1 MHPPNLMTMLPLPID
16 EIRQDLIAALR
27 DNRRILLQAPTGS
40 GKSTRIPQ
48 FLLECEPET
57 EGEIVVL
64 QPRRLPARMLAARV
78 ASERG
83 CRLGDEVGYQ
93 IRFDKVV
100 SSKTKIRFVTEG
112 ILLREIIG
120 NPRLKGIRAIVFDE
134 FHERH
139 LYTDLT
145 LGRVLRIQKESRP
158 DLIVIVMS
166 ATLDS
171 DAVEKYLSPC
181 TRLDTSGRVYPVSIQ
196 YQERAQ
202 EDRPVWEVAGE
213 TVERHWKDTTGNILV
228 FMPGRHEIQ
237 RTIRELQRRIG
248 NEATILPLHGELSVS
263 DQDSAVNP
271 SMGRRIIVSTNVAET
286 SLTIDGITMVVDS
299 GLARVARHDPRRGI
313 NTLYIEK
320 ISHASADQRAGRA
333 GRTAPGICLRMWTK
347 RDHELR
353 PQIETPEIL
362 RVDLCETVL
371 YLKAS
376 GENAVED
383 FPWIT
388 PPLPLAIQHATQILT
403 DLDALAAES
412 GTITATGKEMTGYP
426 VHPRYAR
433 MMIAAQKYRCGH
445 AAAFASAIVQS
456 RNLLLGKVDS
466 EVRKRREDLF
476 ENATSDFARLSRAF
490 RFAEDNQFKIEACRS
505 LGIHADTARQV
516 QRAYQE
522 FLKLSAARGTSE
534 ESEEVTSDELAKC
547 VLAAFADNVA
557 IRRDRG
563 TLSCDLVHG
572 RRGLLNKESAAADSA
587 LFVAAEIDEI
597 QHHAGEVEVR
607 LSLATPLEKAWLAE
621 VHPTHLHTVTR
632 YDYDSGQRRVI
643 VKTETLFRD
652 LVIESSRS
660 DARPSTDASACLA
673 GEVVSGNLDLPEWNE
688 SVEEWISRVNW
699 LARNFPDY
707 GISPIGKEETEL
719 LYFQLCE
726 GIVTARELRTRPVLP
741 VIRAWLSS
749 AQQQLLEQM
758 APERLV
764 LPNGRKARIRYPESG
779 EPVISARIQDLYG
792 VESSLHLGK
801 SQTALTIEVLG
812 PNHRPLQTTRDLRT
826 FWKETYPKLKSELQ
840 RKYPR
845 HEWR

>member
-1 MHPPNLMTMLPLPID
+1 MTTLPLPID
-16 EIRQDLIAALR
+16 EIRQPLLDALR
-27 DNRRILLQAPTGS
+27 DSRRVLLQAPTGS

-48 FLLECEPET
+48 FLLDGAPDA

-83 CRLGDEVGYQ
+83 CRLGEEVGYQ

-100 SSKTKIRFVTEG
+100 SAKTKIRFITEG

-120 NPRLKGIRAIVFDE
+120 NPRLKGIRAIIFDE

-145 LGRVLRIQKESRP
+145 LGRVLQIQKESRP
-158 DLIVIVMS
+158 DLVVIVMS

-171 DAVEKYLSPC
+171 EAVQTYLAPC
-181 TRLDTSGRVYPVSIQ
+181 TLLDTSGRTYPVAIR
-196 YQERAQ
+196 YLERTQ
-202 EDRPVWEVAGE
+202 EDRPVWEVAAE
-213 TVERHWKDTTGNILV
+213 NVEQHWKETDGNVLV

-237 RTIRELQRRIG
+237 RTIRDLSHRIG
-248 NEATILPLHGELSVS
+248 SAADILPLHGELSVA
-263 DQDSAVNP
+263 DQDRAVNP
-271 SMGRRIIVSTNVAET
+271 SQKRRIIVSTNVAET
-286 SLTIDGITMVVDS
+286 SLTIDGITMVVDC

-333 GRTAPGICLRMWTK
+333 GRTAPGICIRLWTK
-347 RDHELR
+347 RDHEQR

-371 YLKAS
+371 YLKTSGAS
-376 GENAVED
+376 AVED

-388 PPLPLAIQHATQILT
+388 PPHPLSIQHANQVLT
-403 DLDALAAES
+403 DLDALDAES
-412 GTITATGKEMTGYP
+412 GTITATGKEMTSYP

-433 MMIAAQKYRCGH
+433 MMIAAQQYGCGH

-456 RNLLLGKVDS
+456 RNLLLGKVDADI
-466 EVRKRREDLF
+466 RKRREDLF
-476 ENATSDFARLSRAF
+476 EDATSDFARLARAF
-490 RFAEDNQFKIEACRS
+490 RYAEQNQFQIEACRS

-516 QRAYQE
+516 QRAYRE
-522 FLKLSAARGTSE
+522 FLKLSVSRGVPE
-534 ESEEVTSDELAKC
+534 ESEELAKC

-572 RRGLLNKESAAADSA
+572 RRGLLNKESAAANSA

-607 LSLATPLEKAWLAE
+607 LSLATPLEKPWLAE
-621 VHPTHLHTVTR
+621 VHPTHLHHKIRHV
-632 YDYDSGQRRVI
+632 YDATQRRVI

-652 LVIESSRS
+652 LVIESSSR
-660 DARPSTDASACLA
+660 DAKPSSEAAACLA
-673 GEVVSGNLDLPEWNE
+673 AEVIAGNLELPEWNE
-688 SVEEWISRVNW
+688 AVLDWISRVNW

-707 GISPIGKEETEL
+707 GVSAIGKEETEIL
-719 LYFQLCE
+719 FSQLCE
-726 GIVTARELRTRPVLP
+726 GVVTARELRTRPVLP
-741 VIRAWLSS
+741 VIKAWLSS
-749 AQQQLLEQM
+749 AQLQLLEQM

-801 SQTALTIEVLG
+801 SQSPLTIEVLG